1 MFVITTISRILLVAI
16 DSPIQYVMSVTLPW
30 WQMVMNT

>member
-16 DSPIQYVMSVTLPW
+16 DSPIQYVMSVTLP
-30 WQMVMNT
+30 